1 MQELLEQLFDYL
13 RGILRYKWIA
23 LLVAWIVSL
32 GGWLWVAQI
41 PEQYLATAKLQIDS
55 NSVLRPLLRGLTV
68 RPDVDQRVALMSKTM
83 FVRPNLEKLM
93 RMADLD
99 LQVHG
104 AADKEKLLN
113 ELKNNISLGGDRRNV
128 SLYSVAFKHPDRD
141 TAKKI
146 VQSLITVFVENTL
159 GDNRIASAGAQEFI
173 DKEIAEYERRLAAA
187 ETRLANFKRKHVG
200 AMPGD
205 TGGYYSS
212 LQTATSQ
219 LKEVRLQLK
228 ELNNR
233 RLDLENQLEDEEPED
248 LLGGFDELLAAAP
261 QDERIRSLQ
270 IRMDDLLLKY
280 TARHPEVKYIVGMI
294 ANLKREKQQYLKE
307 KAEQEQSSVQNQ
319 SPVYLQIR
327 SMLSETEAR
336 IAELNVRAD
345 EYTQRMKAL
354 DEKIDNIPK
363 IEAELKQLNR
373 DYSVISSQHS
383 KLLQR
388 RESARLSDSAERDA
402 GDVKFRVIDPP
413 FVPLEPTE
421 PNRLLLNGIVFILS
435 FGAGIGL
442 AFLISL
448 LHPVFSTR
456 VILSQVTGLPVLGTV
471 FLMRTAAEKRK
482 VFLNRL
488 LFLSLVI
495 SLFITFTAVSLGQE
509 LGFDLMR
516 NLEGLRAR
524 IL

>member
-32 GGWLWVAQI
+32 SGWFWIAQM
-41 PEQYLATAKLQIDS
+41 PEQYLATAKLHIDS
-55 NSVLRPLLRGLTV
+55 NSILRPLLRGLTV
-68 RPDVDQRVALMSKTM
+68 RPDVNHRVALMSKTM
-83 FVRPNLEKLM
+83 LVRPNLEKLM

-99 LQVHG
+99 LQVRG
-104 AADKEKLLN
+104 DADTEKLLN
-113 ELKNNISLGGDRRNV
+113 TLRDNISLGGDRRNA
-128 SLYSVAFKHPDRD
+128 SLYSVAFKHPDRN

-159 GDNRIASAGAQEFI
+159 GNKRIESAGAQEFLN
-173 DKEIAEYERRLAAA
+173 KEIAEYERRLAEA
-187 ETRLANFKRKHVG
+187 ETRLADFQRKHVG

-212 LQTATSQ
+212 LQTAKSQ

-248 LLGGFDELLAAAP
+248 LLGGFDELLASP
-261 QDERIRSLQ
+261 QDERIRSMQ
-270 IRMDDLLLKY
+270 MRMDNLLLKY
-280 TARHPEVKYIVGMI
+280 TERHPEVKYLKGMI
-294 ANLKREKQQYLKE
+294 ANLEKEKQQYLEE
-307 KAEQEQSSVQNQ
+307 KAGQEQSLVQNQ

-345 EYTQRMKAL
+345 EYSQRMKAL
-354 DEKIDNIPK
+354 EKKIDNIPK
-363 IEAELKQLNR
+363 IEAEFKQLDR

-413 FVPLEPTE
+413 FVPMEPTE
-421 PNRLLLNGIVFILS
+421 PNKLLLNGVVFIIS

-456 VILSQVTGLPVLGTV
+456 VSLSQGTGLPVLGTV
-471 FLMRTAAEKRK
+471 FLMRTTVEKRK

-488 LFLSLVI
+488 LFLSLVA

-509 LGFDLMR
+509 FGFDFIR